1 MAFNTRYLGEYTTQ
15 VRLDI
20 ADPVGGAGIWA
31 STEIDRC
38 IQRAVDD
45 LSRHYPLEAVYEHTI
60 VQDVTAEHW
69 TVDDTYGVFVELAN
83 KPIKPESETVTD
95 SSGNSCTRDTDY
107 TMDYINGKIAHIGG
121 GELDSSE
128 VNCHITYKKD
138 TLGIDISAIITNLIR
153 ITGVEYPVDKI
164 PQQSVAFSIWN
175 DFMYIGSQ
183 RAGQSQIELTD
194 KEHIAIY
201 YEKQHTAPL
210 TATAPSYPALLDEVV
225 CKGAAAYAFLIKA
238 VNCEHQCVVDLATI
252 RTELGLTTAVHT
264 LITAALNTVTDYVNE
279 AHVQIGQ
286 LGVFLVGGTELDDTV
301 NTVDNAKDV
310 LANITD
316 DIAELRTAIGK
327 ALEYSDNYL
336 DAVAATD
343 LDIATVG
350 ATAWLL
356 EGELLINKLNDGG
369 PDVSSKFA
377 DYARAKMQ
385 IAQTR
390 IQGAAG
396 YIQDAGIRLSNI
408 RAYIDESAGWVAIAN
423 GYRDD
428 AIQRLNMGQTAIAQ
442 AQSYIG
448 QIDRYI
454 AEAAQY
460 QEVVANHMLL
470 ADRYRAEGQIRM
482 AEFNAILSSRAE
494 YRKRVASIPLRQ
506 PA

>member
-20 ADPVGGAGIWA
+20 ADPIGGAGIWA

-60 VQDVTAEHW
+60 VQDVAGEHW
-69 TVDDTYGVFVELAN
+69 TVDDTYGVFVELDN

-95 SSGNSCTRDTDY
+95 SSGNACTRDTDY

-225 CKGAAAYAFLIKA
+225 CKGAATYAFLIKA

-264 LITAALNTVTDYVNE
+264 LITAALNTVTDYINE
-279 AHVQIGQ
+279 AHDQAGKM
-286 LGVFLVGGTELDDTV
+286 GEYLVSNGTT
-301 NTVDNAKDV
+301 DNAADV

-316 DIAELRTAIGK
+316 DITNLRTAING
-327 ALEYSDNYL
+327 AIAGA
-336 DAVAATD
+336 DAVLGKISTVD
-343 LDIATVG
+343 LDIATVSP
-350 ATAWLL
+350 TAWLL
-356 EGELLINKLNDGG
+356 EGELLINQLNDGG
-369 PDVSSKFA
+369 PNVAPIFA

-385 IAQTR
+385 ISQTR
-390 IQGAAG
+390 AQQAAA
-396 YIQDAGIRLSNI
+396 YVQEAGMRLSNL
-408 RAYIDESAGWVAIAN
+408 RSYIDESAGWVSIAN

-428 AIQRLNMGQTAIAQ
+428 TIQRLGMAQTAV
-442 AQSYIG
+442 AQSQTYIG

-454 AEAAQY
+454 SEAAQY
-460 QEVVANHMLL
+460 QEVVANNMLL